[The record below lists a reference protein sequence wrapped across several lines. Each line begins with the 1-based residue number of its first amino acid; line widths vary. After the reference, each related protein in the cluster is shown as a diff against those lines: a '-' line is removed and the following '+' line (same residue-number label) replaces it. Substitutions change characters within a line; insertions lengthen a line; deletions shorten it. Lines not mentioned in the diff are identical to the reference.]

1 MKRIL
6 ITPIYLFLT
15 MGWSIAQPIV
25 TAEDFEFLKGLTQ
38 AVLDSSR
45 IRPGQQ
51 LVSPFGANNT
61 GGTLIRPGGRETY
74 PSFWIRDYAMTL
86 ETGFVT
92 KEEQKHMLLL
102 TASTQCD
109 QSWITEGGSLV
120 PFGAIADHIRV
131 DDLKPIY
138 FPGTYDYDEQ
148 GVEAFGMTPPYCDQ
162 YYFIYM
168 ADYYLRTTKDRN
180 ILDKLINGMRL
191 VDRLEIAFKIPPSRQ
206 DNHLIYTND
215 TFRGVDFG
223 FRDAIRITG
232 DLSYPSILKYRAAY
246 QLAAIFDEVGDREKA
261 RGYRQIAQQLKEAI
275 PRTFLNKDGMLRAST
290 GKGGQADVWGTA
302 LAVYLGI
309 LEGENAKQA
318 GQHLAQAYA
327 AGKLA
332 YKGSVR
338 HIIHGEDFSEET
350 AWEDAI
356 VPKNQYQNGA
366 YWGTATGWVVYA
378 IANVDAAV
386 ASRLISDYIAG
397 LRESD
402 FRKGIGFSGPYECYF
417 PPQYTRGPVY
427 LTTVSV
433 PYIVLESMRQKRKHT
448 YLTQ

>member
-1 MKRIL
+1 
-6 ITPIYLFLT
+6 
-15 MGWSIAQPIV
+15 
-25 TAEDFEFLKGLTQ
+25 
-38 AVLDSSR
+38 
-45 IRPGQQ
+45 
-51 LVSPFGANNT
+51 
-61 GGTLIRPGGRETY
+61 
-74 PSFWIRDYAMTL
+74 
-86 ETGFVT
+86 
-92 KEEQKHMLLL
+92 
-102 TASTQCD
+102 
-109 QSWITEGGSLV
+109 
-120 PFGAIADHIRV
+120 
-131 DDLKPIY
+131 
-138 FPGTYDYDEQ
+138 
-148 GVEAFGMTPPYCDQ
+148 
-162 YYFIYM
+162 
-168 ADYYLRTTKDRN
+168 
-180 ILDKLINGMRL
+180 MRL
-191 VDRLEIAFKIPPSRQ
+191 LDRLEIAFKIPPSRQ
-206 DNHLIYTND
+206 DNQLIYTSD

-223 FRDAIRITG
+223 FRDTIRITG
-232 DLSYPSILKYRAAY
+232 DPSHPSILKYRAAY

-309 LEGENAKQA
+309 LEAENTKQA

-338 HIIHGEDFSEET
+338 HIIRGEDFSEET

-356 VPKNQYQNGA
+356 VPKNRYQNGA
-366 YWGTATGWVVYA
+366 YWGTATGWVAYA

-402 FRKGIGFSGPYECYF
+402 FRKGIEFSGPYECCF
-417 PPQYTRGPVY
+417 PPQYTRGLVY